1 MPIWVNEGGTHYELN
16 EVWSN
21 ENGTLYELDTVYS
34 NEGGTLYEIHNGI
47 GVPSIL
53 TWRCN
58 PTDTSAV
65 INSTSNN
72 GLYIDC
78 VTDSYGNSVIV
89 PSIYA
94 KTHLSSGT
102 IITYSQTPSSPGAF
116 ILGINDTLLDKI
128 ILIDDLKY
136 YGQGTSGSITIT
148 TSGDYYIS
156 ISASAMPQGEKNRTQ
171 LTLQFTR

>member
-1 MPIWVNEGGTHYELN
+1 MPITVNEGGTLYTLDTITAN
-16 EVWSN
+16 EG
-21 ENGTLYELDTVYS
+21 GTLYELDTVYS
-34 NEGGTLYEIHNGI
+34 NEGGTLYEIHNG
-47 GVPSIL
+47 VPSSL
-53 TWRCN
+53 TWVCN
-58 PTDTSAV
+58 PADTSAV
-65 INSTSNN
+65 INSTSNS

-78 VTDSYGNSVIV
+78 VTDSYGHGFIV

-102 IITYSQTPSSPGAF
+102 IITYSQTPSSSGAF

-128 ILIDDLKY
+128 ILIHDLKY
-136 YGQGTSGSITIT
+136 SGQGASGSITIT

-156 ISASAMPQGEKNRTQ
+156 ISASAMPQGEKNRTR